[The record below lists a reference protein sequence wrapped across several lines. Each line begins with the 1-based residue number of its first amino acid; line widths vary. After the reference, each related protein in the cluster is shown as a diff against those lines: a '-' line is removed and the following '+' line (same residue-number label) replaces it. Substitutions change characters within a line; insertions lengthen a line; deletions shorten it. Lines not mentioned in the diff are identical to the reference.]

1 VQNKQSLFLLFSAN
15 AISGFAQGISMLA
28 IPWYFAARHESSYF
42 SISYG
47 FITILVM
54 FFGLYAGTLVD
65 RFSRKNNF
73 LFTNLIC
80 FILIGG
86 IATLGYFQELPSF
99 LIISVF
105 GITMLN
111 YNIHYP
117 TLYAFGHEISKPE
130 EYSKINSSIEVV
142 GQSTSILSGA
152 FAGLLLEGVSKGNG
166 KIFGFYLNMPFE
178 IKSWGIHEIFMLDAA
193 TYLLATI
200 LIAAIKYTPVQKFN
214 PELGS
219 LSQRIKSGF
228 SYLKAH
234 PKQLIF
240 GLFSYSVFA
249 ALIVS
254 IHALLPIYVE
264 NRLNEDGSVFAAA
277 DLVYAIGALLAGLLT
292 SIAFKNT
299 SPVKAVII
307 LTFLASALYFMVFAS
322 SSVLILYLF
331 SLLMGISNAGTRI
344 LRLTYL
350 FNHVPNELMGRVNS
364 IFNMANVFMR
374 SLFIFCFSIP
384 FFTFGQNIIYAFFV
398 LAIFLFVSGWVL
410 IKSKD

>member
-1 VQNKQSLFLLFSAN
+1 MQNKQSLFLLFSAN

-28 IPWYFAARHESSYF
+28 IPWYFASKHESSYF
-42 SISYG
+42 TLAYG
-47 FITILVM
+47 LITIIVM

-73 LFTNLIC
+73 LFTNLFC
-80 FILIGG
+80 FVLIGS
-86 IATLGYFQELPSF
+86 IAGFGYFQELPNF
-99 LIISVF
+99 LIIAVF

-152 FAGLLLEGVSKGNG
+152 FAGLLLEGINKGYG
-166 KIFGFYLNMPFE
+166 KVFGFYMQMPFG
-178 IKSWGIHEIFMLDAA
+178 IASWKIHEIFLLDAS
-193 TYLLATI
+193 TYLIACI
-200 LIAAIKYTPVQKFN
+200 LIAFIKYKPVHQFK

-234 PKQLIF
+234 PKQLLF

-254 IHALLPIYVE
+254 IHALIPIYVE
-264 NRLNEDGSVFAAA
+264 NRLNESGSVFAAA
-277 DLVYAIGALLAGLLT
+277 DLIYAIGALLAGLLT
-292 SIAFKNT
+292 SYIFKRT
-299 SPVKAVII
+299 SPLIAVII
-307 LTFLASALYFMVFAS
+307 LTFLAA
-322 SSVLILYLF
+322 ILYLSLYISASIWLLYIF
-331 SLLMGISNAGTRI
+331 SILMGISNAGTRI

-364 IFNMANVFMR
+364 IFNMANVFVR

-384 FFTFGQNIIYAFFV
+384 FFTFGFNIIYAF
-398 LAIFLFVSGWVL
+398 LILSIFLFLSGWIL
-410 IKSKD
+410 IRSRD

>member
-1 VQNKQSLFLLFSAN
+1 
-15 AISGFAQGISMLA
+15 
-28 IPWYFAARHESSYF
+28 
-42 SISYG
+42 
-47 FITILVM
+47 
-54 FFGLYAGTLVD
+54 
-65 RFSRKNNF
+65 
-73 LFTNLIC
+73 
-80 FILIGG
+80 
-86 IATLGYFQELPSF
+86 
-99 LIISVF
+99 
-105 GITMLN
+105 
-111 YNIHYP
+111 
-117 TLYAFGHEISKPE
+117 
-130 EYSKINSSIEVV
+130 
-142 GQSTSILSGA
+142 
-152 FAGLLLEGVSKGNG
+152 
-166 KIFGFYLNMPFE
+166 
-178 IKSWGIHEIFMLDAA
+178 
-193 TYLLATI
+193 LATI
-200 LIAAIKYTPVQKFN
+200 LTAAIKYTPVQKFN

-307 LTFLASALYFMVFAS
+307 LTFLASVLYFMVFAS